1 MTNANAVD
9 APALVPQ
16 KKCHQCHQMKDHS
29 AFYRDK
35 SKPTGRTSRC
45 KECKESV
52 AKTYRDE
59 NRERRLES
67 IRRSNLKRMYGLSL
81 EEYEEMHTLQ
91 NGCCAICLRPE
102 RMKNRYGLVR
112 LAVDHDAVTG
122 KVRGLLCRACNRSI
136 GQLCHDPEILRR
148 AAEYLEKP

>member
-1 MTNANAVD
+1 MC
-9 APALVPQ
+9 Q
-16 KKCHQCHQMKDHS
+16 KCRLTKNLDD
-29 AFYRDK
+29 FYRDK

-52 AKTYRDE
+52 AKPYRDE
-59 NRERRLES
+59 NRDRRLER
-67 IRRSNLKRMYGLSL
+67 IRRANLKRMYDLSL
-81 EEYEEMHTLQ
+81 EEYEEMHARQ

>member
-52 AKTYRDE
+52 AKTY
-59 NRERRLES
+59 
-67 IRRSNLKRMYGLSL
+67 
-81 EEYEEMHTLQ
+81 
-91 NGCCAICLRPE
+91 
-102 RMKNRYGLVR
+102 
-112 LAVDHDAVTG
+112 AVTG